1 MEVSVHIINWVFT
14 FIETCLLWRRK
25 YLQIGSY
32 IFHKPLLIVLKETKK
47 IQNIVFPVSKYTI
60 VINKKVF
67 NILNEYVLRG
77 YKMFDKNSIYCGSE
91 MLICDGIKIQKKHDH
106 DEVILWHT
114 KKYTMD

>member
-32 IFHKPLLIVLKETKK
+32 IFHKPLLIVLKETKY
-47 IQNIVFPVSKYTI
+47 QNIVFTVSKYTI

-67 NILNEYVLRG
+67 NILNEYVFRV
-77 YKMFDKNSIYCGSE
+77 YKMFDKNSI
-91 MLICDGIKIQKKHDH
+91 
-106 DEVILWHT
+106 
-114 KKYTMD
+114 

>member
-32 IFHKPLLIVLKETKK
+32 IFHKPLLIVLKETNTINIK
-47 IQNIVFPVSKYTI
+47 NIVFPVSKYTI

-77 YKMFDKNSIYCGSE
+77 YKMFDKNSI
-91 MLICDGIKIQKKHDH
+91 
-106 DEVILWHT
+106 
-114 KKYTMD
+114 

>member
-32 IFHKPLLIVLKETKK
+32 IFHKPLFIVLKEKTKYNK
-47 IQNIVFPVSKYTI
+47 DQKHSFPVSKYTI

-77 YKMFDKNSIYCGSE
+77 YKMFDKNSI
-91 MLICDGIKIQKKHDH
+91 
-106 DEVILWHT
+106 
-114 KKYTMD
+114 

>member
-25 YLQIGSY
+25 YRQIGSY
-32 IFHKPLLIVLKETKK
+32 IFHKPLLIALKETKK
-47 IQNIVFPVSKYTI
+47 IKNIVFPVSKYTI

-77 YKMFDKNSIYCGSE
+77 YKMFDKNSI
-91 MLICDGIKIQKKHDH
+91 
-106 DEVILWHT
+106 
-114 KKYTMD
+114 

>member
-32 IFHKPLLIVLKETKK
+32 IFHKPLLIELKETK
-47 IQNIVFPVSKYTI
+47 NIVFPVSKYTI

-77 YKMFDKNSIYCGSE
+77 YKMFDKNSI
-91 MLICDGIKIQKKHDH
+91 
-106 DEVILWHT
+106 
-114 KKYTMD
+114 

>member
-32 IFHKPLLIVLKETKK
+32 IFHKPLLIAPKK
-47 IQNIVFPVSKYTI
+47 IKNIVFPVSKYTI

-77 YKMFDKNSIYCGSE
+77 YKMFDKNSI
-91 MLICDGIKIQKKHDH
+91 
-106 DEVILWHT
+106 
-114 KKYTMD
+114 

>member
-32 IFHKPLLIVLKETKK
+32 IFHKPLLIVLKETK
-47 IQNIVFPVSKYTI
+47 NIVFPVSKYTI

-77 YKMFDKNSIYCGSE
+77 YKMFDKNSI
-91 MLICDGIKIQKKHDH
+91 
-106 DEVILWHT
+106 
-114 KKYTMD
+114 

>member
-32 IFHKPLLIVLKETKK
+32 IFHKPLLIVPKK
-47 IQNIVFPVSKYTI
+47 IKNIVFPVSKYTI

-77 YKMFDKNSIYCGSE
+77 YKMFDKNSI
-91 MLICDGIKIQKKHDH
+91 
-106 DEVILWHT
+106 
-114 KKYTMD
+114 